1 MTQTDRDDWTTP
13 DAHRVLMV
21 GLFRFLNRPN
31 VGRQG
36 IGSLPWNGIEGELRE
51 EDAIVMLDDCP
62 GLRYVIEAGVR
73 SLRSDPLF
81 DKWLMALWSGDRS
94 ECESE
99 EQRIADV
106 LAPDEQAWAALR

>member
-1 MTQTDRDDWTTP
+1 MTATDEDWTTP

-21 GLFRFLNRPN
+21 GLFRFLNRPS

-36 IGSLPWNGIEGELRE
+36 VGSLPWNGTEGEMRE
-51 EDAIVMLDDCP
+51 EDAIAMLEDCP

-73 SLRSDPLF
+73 SLKADPIF
-81 DKWLMALWSGDRS
+81 DQWLMAVWSGDR
-94 ECESE
+94 EQCEFQE
-99 EQRIADV
+99 GRIVEA